1 LAAFG
6 ATEPVDLGTGGW
18 AYRDPPPS
26 RGVLFERGDVVV
38 DMTGDFSD
46 AELLVVVH
54 SLREMAP
61 DEHPIADPDPYP
73 S

>member
-1 LAAFG
+1 
-6 ATEPVDLGTGGW
+6 
-18 AYRDPPPS
+18 
-26 RGVLFERGDVVV
+26 
-38 DMTGDFSD
+38 MTGDFSD

-61 DEHPIADPDPYP
+61 DEHPIADPVPYA

>member
-1 LAAFG
+1 
-6 ATEPVDLGTGGW
+6 
-18 AYRDPPPS
+18 
-26 RGVLFERGDVVV
+26 
-38 DMTGDFSD
+38 MTGDFSD